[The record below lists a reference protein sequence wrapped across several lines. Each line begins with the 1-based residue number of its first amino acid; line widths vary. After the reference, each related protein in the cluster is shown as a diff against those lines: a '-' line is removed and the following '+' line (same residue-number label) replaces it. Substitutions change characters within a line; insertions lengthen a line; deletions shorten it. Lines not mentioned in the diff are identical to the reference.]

1 MNVDY
6 ALSRRR
12 DLQIIIKAYE
22 DFLREQ
28 LLKSA
33 NRMKAAEAFGA
44 KDIVRTIAMSEIA
57 KTRVDRITN
66 PESSGPPSL
75 GTTSQPLIQEA
86 SNFGS
91 ALRTPDTG
99 DSDKKSQDR
108 LFKDLTDCIPC
119 NLKWSIKDFDW
130 DRLKGILLAD
140 LKARLGFLNGLEDLF
155 KGNPIL
161 DQLCD
166 LLHRFRDLC
175 PQDLLVLIGILTAFI
190 MRVLDSIDFN
200 LVSALN
206 DILST
211 LLRPYIGGLE
221 DFLNMYLQFLLDQI
235 DCILNSIENAAT
247 SLIGLSVSNDR
258 GPKALHF
265 NKKLTS
271 EQADQN
277 LQDIADTSRSLR
289 EKAHEINDS
298 ITEAPDDIAAYIR
311 SIGQEAIDWI
321 ELKLTKVQDA
331 LIDLLGGEWLITQ
344 DNISWYE
351 QVKAVA
357 TIIDICEVIVK
368 LGLGDG
374 DELCTEENAR
384 QIIDQLNNRTPNGT
398 SINIDDAAEINK
410 GSSPRIPGTTSQQL
424 SEPKTSSIA
433 VKQFNFA
440 LHNCLKKVSPSE
452 ETLMRQWQVELGG

>member
-1 MNVDY
+1 MNIDY
-6 ALSRRR
+6 ALSRRK

-22 DFLREQ
+22 EFLRTQ
-28 LLKSA
+28 LLKSS
-33 NRMKAAEAFGA
+33 NRMKAAEAFSA
-44 KDIVRTIAMSEIA
+44 KDIIRTIAMSEVA

-66 PESSGPPSL
+66 PNSGPPSL
-75 GTTSQPLIQEA
+75 GATSQPLIQEA
-86 SNFGS
+86 SNFGRALQPVDTDS
-91 ALRTPDTG
+91 ADG
-99 DSDKKSQDR
+99 KSRDR
-108 LFKDLTDCIPC
+108 LFKDLSDCIPC
-119 NLKWSIKDFDW
+119 NLKWSLQDFDW
-130 DRLKGILLAD
+130 DRLKAILLAD
-140 LKARLGFLNGLEDLF
+140 LKARLGFLNGLGDLF
-155 KGNPIL
+155 NGNPIL
-161 DQLCD
+161 DELCQI
-166 LLHRFRDLC
+166 LHRFKDLC
-175 PQDLLVLIGILTAFI
+175 PQDLLVLIGVLTAFI

-206 DILST
+206 DILSS

-235 DCILNSIENAAT
+235 DCILNSIENAAQ
-247 SLIGLSVSNDR
+247 SLVGLSISNDR

-271 EQADQN
+271 DKADET
-277 LQDIADTSRSLR
+277 LEDIADTSRKTR
-289 EKAHEINDS
+289 KEIHNFADQLTGS
-298 ITEAPDDIAAYIR
+298 PDDIAGYIR

-368 LGLGDG
+368 LGDI
-374 DELCTEENAR
+374 DDLCTEENTR
-384 QIIDQLNNRTPNGT
+384 NIVEQLNSRAPNGT
-398 SINIDDAAEINK
+398 SILID
-410 GSSPRIPGTTSQQL
+410 GQTSSTSTRAPSATSQQL
-424 SEPKTSSIA
+424 SQPKFSGTT

-440 LHNCLKKVSPSE
+440 LKNCLKKASPSE
-452 ETLMRQWQVELGG
+452 EALLRQWTTELGG